1 MYLLVSVCAFLI
13 KKGEIPSGLSIKFD
27 LIRYKN
33 DSLSELE
40 AGLNAERFKGGGGRL
55 TGVSVGA

>member
-13 KKGEIPSGLSIKFD
+13 QKGEISSGLLLKFN

-33 DSLSELE
+33 DSISELE
-40 AGLNAERFKGGGGRL
+40 AGLNAERFKR
-55 TGVSVGA
+55 VGEGEQGCR

>member
-13 KKGEIPSGLSIKFD
+13 KKGEMPSGLSIKFD

-33 DSLSELE
+33 ISISELE
-40 AGLNAERFKGGGGRL
+40 AGLNAERFKRDGGR
-55 TGVSVGA
+55 